1 MKYLKSFEGN
11 IIRKYWRV
19 RITEPYFEISMKK
32 IGASDLYESMITNE
46 NFLDYKNNQ
55 KNKNKVY
62 IIYSTNNNS
71 CKFKWIY
78 FDKYIKDNYD
88 YQGEVDVTKQD
99 IEQLKLEKDTN
110 KFNL

>member
-88 YQGEVDVTKQD
+88 ESKVVKTL
-99 IEQLKLEKDTN
+99 LKVYKKISIGAN
-110 KFNL
+110 RRNH